1 MAINPQDYSVIVIE
15 DESFLSKIL
24 AERLEDEEFKRV
36 DVAGNGE
43 EGLQKIKAHP
53 PDIILLDM
61 ILPKLN
67 GFEVLEQLNADETL
81 KKIPVLVLSNLG
93 QDSDIEQ
100 AKQLGAVDY
109 IVKSN
114 FSMQKV
120 IESIYAALEKSL
132 GKL

>member
-1 MAINPQDYSVIVIE
+1 MVINPKDYSVIVIE

-24 AERLEDEEFKRV
+24 AERLEDEGFNRV

-43 EGLQKIKAHP
+43 EGLQKIKDTP

-67 GFEVLEQLNADETL
+67 GFEVLEQLNADEKL
-81 KKIPVLVLSNLG
+81 KHIPVLVLSNLG

-100 AKQLGAVDY
+100 AKNLGAVDY

-114 FSMQKV
+114 LSMQKV
-120 IESIYAALEKSL
+120 IESIYSALEKVN
-132 GKL
+132 

>member
-1 MAINPQDYSVIVIE
+1 MAINPQDYSVIVVE

-24 AERLEDEEFKRV
+24 AERLEDEEFKQV
-36 DVAGNGE
+36 DVASNGE
-43 EGLQKIKAHP
+43 EGLQKISANP

-61 ILPKLN
+61 ILPKMN
-67 GFEVLEQLNADETL
+67 GFEVLEKLNADEKL
-81 KKIPVLVLSNLG
+81 KHIPVLVLSNLG

-100 AKQLGAVDY
+100 AKNLGAVDY

-120 IESIYAALEKSL
+120 IESIYAALENSK
-132 GKL
+132 K